1 MAITNASDL
10 LVYRK
15 TTASEAQVYRVY
27 VKASSP
33 LQTLGNF
40 KINNVTSD
48 TGSVSDNNTTAN
60 VTSNTGAG
68 VIPKITTVLVNK
80 GYSATSISS
89 VTLNGVGYSFIE
101 YTTGITSIVPIIEI
115 VEGTAVLESNDNII
129 VEVKIPGS
137 SATFDPVAFST
148 SASFNSSVDTIDV
161 TTKDSLGDAEFLP
174 GQKSFEVSTDVLQSV
189 NPDIPLEGTDFFH
202 ELNERDEVN
211 VRFSDRIIN
220 IILTKFTSAGI
231 PNFTKSNNL
240 TQLVNVTDPF
250 GTLNASK
257 LTTSASTSSEFLRY
271 TIVAATI
278 ENKKVNWSFYVKGSG
293 STNSAS
299 FQMGDT
305 TVASSSTVTILEGP
319 GTVSA
324 INSLYFKVE
333 NLSTSQYTRISFQT
347 DTINSFASSSFS
359 AFLYPGIYTSQD
371 SDEIITSS
379 WQIETSSSASS
390 YQDPSKVKSYE
401 GNAIVT
407 SISYDAGVEDSVTC
421 SATFTGT
428 GTVTLN
434 E

>member
-15 TTASEAQVYRVY
+15 TTSSEAQVYRVY
-27 VKASSP
+27 VKASTP
-33 LQTLGNF
+33 LITLGNF
-40 KINNVTSD
+40 KINNVAST
-48 TGSVSDNNTTAN
+48 TGSISDNNTTAD
-60 VTSNTGAG
+60 VTANTGAG
-68 VIPKITTVLVNK
+68 VISKITTVLVNK

-89 VTLNGVGYSFIE
+89 VTLNGVGYAFAE
-101 YTTGITSIVPIIEI
+101 YTTGITMIVPIIEI
-115 VEGTAVLESNDNII
+115 VEGTAKLQSDDNLI
-129 VEVKIPGS
+129 VEVKTPGS

-148 SASFNSSVDTIDV
+148 SASFNSTVDTIDV
-161 TTKDSLGDAEFLP
+161 TTKDSLGVAEFLA
-174 GQKSFEVSTDVLQSV
+174 GQKSFEISTDVLQSV
-189 NPDIPLEGTDFFH
+189 NPDIPLDGTDFFH

-220 IILTKFTSAGI
+220 LIITKFSTAGI
-231 PNFTKSNNL
+231 ANFTKSNNL

-257 LTTSASTSSEFLRY
+257 ITTSASTSNEFLRY
-271 TIVAATI
+271 TFLAALF

-293 STNSAS
+293 STTSAS
-299 FQMGDT
+299 FQIGNT
-305 TVASSSTVTILEGP
+305 TVASSSTITILEGP

-324 INSLYFKVE
+324 IDSLYFKVE
-333 NLSTSQYTRISFQT
+333 NLSTSQFTRISFQT
-347 DTINSFASSSFS
+347 DTINGFGSSNFI
-359 AFLYPGIYTSQD
+359 FYLYPGIHTSQN

-379 WQIETSSSASS
+379 WQVEISSSATS
-390 YQDPSKVKSYE
+390 YQDPTKVKSYE

-434 E
+434 Q